1 MKYSLEGVSVS
12 TDGDAFYIAPTAVVI
27 GKVRLDRNASVWWNA
42 VIRGDNEPIT
52 VGENSNI
59 QDGCILHTDVGMPC
73 TVGKNTTVGHMAV
86 LHGCTI
92 GDNSMVGIGAIV
104 LNGVTVGNNCIIGAN
119 ALIPDG
125 KTIPDNSVVMGSP
138 GKIVRETTEAD
149 FANIRETVTFYVDN
163 QDRFKNALTR
173 DD

>member
-1 MKYSLEGVSVS
+1 MKYLLEGVRVS
-12 TDGDAFYIAPTAVVI
+12 TEGEEYFIAPSASVI

-42 VIRGDNEPIT
+42 VLRGDMELIT

-59 QDGCILHTDVGMPC
+59 QDGCVLHTDVGFCC
-73 TVGKNTTVGHMAV
+73 TVGKNSTIGHMAV

-92 GDNSMVGIGAIV
+92 GDNSMVGIGAVV
-104 LNGVTVGNNCIIGAN
+104 LNGVTVGRNCIIGSN

-138 GKIVRETTEAD
+138 GKIVREATEAD
-149 FANIRETVTFYVDN
+149 QAYIQETVDFYVSN
-163 QDRFKNALTR
+163 QGRFKNALEI
-173 DD
+173 DE

>member
-1 MKYSLEGVSVS
+1 MKYTLEGVSVS

-73 TVGKNTTVGHMAV
+73 TVGKNTTIGHMAV

-104 LNGVTVGNNCIIGAN
+104 LNGVTVGNNCIIGSN

-138 GKIVRETTEAD
+138 GKIVRQTTAAD
-149 FANIRETVTFYVDN
+149 VANIRETVTFYVDN
-163 QDRFKNALTR
+163 QDRFKHALTR

>member
-1 MKYSLEGVSVS
+1 MKYTLEGVSVS

-73 TVGKNTTVGHMAV
+73 TVGKNTTIGHMAV

-104 LNGVTVGNNCIIGAN
+104 LNGVTVGNNCIIGSN
-119 ALIPDG
+119 ALVPDG

-138 GKIVRETTEAD
+138 GKIVRQTTEVD
-149 FANIRETVTFYVDN
+149 FANIRETVAFYVDN